1 MDEAYTTHP
10 PYILLRKQ
18 RLVPRRATLSACF
31 ELIGFEQFNRTK

>member
-18 RLVPRRATLSACF
+18 RLVPRATLSACF
-31 ELIGFEQFNRTK
+31 KLIGFEQLNRTK